1 VSDAQTPLGGLEQVF
16 GAPSE
21 SDSRRVRGEQAYEK
35 MLDWASRHAEQID
48 SYWSRYAR
56 DCVATATREGDRPWF
71 GVLEP
76 NGVTINPLSA
86 YDCAGWLQT
95 LRSNAGPIMA
105 QIQQANEAARR
116 DGVFP
121 GVLRDLRR
129 KYRMN
134 WKGWD

>member
-1 VSDAQTPLGGLEQVF
+1 
-16 GAPSE
+16 
-21 SDSRRVRGEQAYEK
+21 
-35 MLDWASRHAEQID
+35 
-48 SYWSRYAR
+48 
-56 DCVATATREGDRPWF
+56 
-71 GVLEP
+71 
-76 NGVTINPLSA
+76 
-86 YDCAGWLQT
+86 
-95 LRSNAGPIMA
+95 MA